1 MEEELKRLS
10 KLSEDNDKDYDD
22 RLLEDMSNRKNKI
35 IGVKYESKYEKGTFE
50 GREYSYFTK
59 LNVKVGDIVICPTK
73 YGASVGIVSKL
84 NIPEEE
90 IEPIKKFMKEILVK
104 YNKES
109 YLQGKLEIEEVINYG
124 A

>member
-1 MEEELKRLS
+1 MEEQLK
-10 KLSEDNDKDYDD
+10 KLSDDNQENYNEK
-22 RLLEDMSNRKNKI
+22 LLEDMSNRKNNI
-35 IGVKYESKYEKGTFE
+35 IGVKYESKYQKGTFE

-73 YGASVGIVSKL
+73 YGASVGMVSKL
-84 NIPEEE
+84 YIPEEE
-90 IEPIKKFMKEILVK
+90 IEPIKKFIKEILVK

>member
-1 MEEELKRLS
+1 MSKAFELLSESLTEAIEEVKNNSKQLKR
-10 KLSEDNDKDYDD
+10 
-22 RLLEDMSNRKNKI
+22 
-35 IGVKYESKYEKGTFE
+35 
-50 GREYSYFTK
+50 TK
-59 LNVKVGDIVICPTK
+59 RSIK
-73 YGASVGIVSKL
+73 
-84 NIPEEE
+84 

>member
-1 MEEELKRLS
+1 MEEQIK
-10 KLSEDNDKDYDD
+10 KLSEDNQEDYNE
-22 RLLEDMSNRKNKI
+22 RLLEDMSNRKNNI

-59 LNVKVGDIVICPTK
+59 LNVEVGDIVICPTK
-73 YGASVGIVSKL
+73 YGASVGRVSKL

>member
-1 MEEELKRLS
+1 MEEKIKKLT
-10 KLSEDNDKDYDD
+10 KLSEDNQEDYNR
-22 RLLEDMSNRKNKI
+22 RLLQDMPNRKEKI
-35 IGVKYESKYEKGTFE
+35 IGVKYESKYQKGTFE

-59 LNVKVGDIVICPTK
+59 LNVEVGDIVICPTK

-109 YLQGKLEIEEVINYG
+109 YLNGKLEIEEVINYG